1 MSIKSYRFDGGK
13 NLRLQEQPTG
23 AGEQK
28 QQKAELKAKT
38 AENLRKAALLAEKL
52 YAAGTE
58 GLVIAIQ
65 ARDAAGKDSL
75 VKHVFSALNPQAME
89 VHAFK
94 TPTSQELSHD
104 YLWRIVQ
111 ALPPRGK
118 VGILNRSHYE
128 DVLVVKVHH
137 LEKTYRMAPR
147 CLGDDFFEKRPE
159 AAQDCWLTTTK
170 APRSYQ
176 EARFSPNSWIFFG
189 KETAGLPMDL
199 RERFRDRCIRLPMID
214 EARSLNLS
222 NTVAV
227 CVYEALRQNDFP
239 GLLGVGE
246 MAKTP

>member
-1 MSIKSYRFDGGK
+1 M
-13 NLRLQEQPTG
+13 
-23 AGEQK
+23 
-28 QQKAELKAKT
+28 
-38 AENLRKAALLAEKL
+38 
-52 YAAGTE
+52 
-58 GLVIAIQ
+58 
-65 ARDAAGKDSL
+65 
-75 VKHVFSALNPQAME
+75 LN
-89 VHAFK
+89 
-94 TPTSQELSHD
+94 
-104 YLWRIVQ
+104 I
-111 ALPPRGK
+111 
-118 VGILNRSHYE
+118 
-128 DVLVVKVHH
+128 VLVEPEIPQNCGNIARTCAATGSRLH
-137 LEKTYRMAPR
+137 LIRP
-147 CLGDDFFEKRPE
+147 LGFDISERAVRRAGLDYWHLVEV
-159 AAQDCWLTTTK
+159 CWLTTTK